1 MLILDKEE
9 RRYAAG
15 ASNAI
20 RAKLDRDPADHVSI
34 RWAEPHSLDVLLDLD
49 VAGFL
54 TYFPPL
60 PDGRPERGAE
70 YAEGELWTQRMLY
83 DAVKRK
89 NAALEA
95 ELETRKKRESLLLE
109 LLKHERENRRP
120 PGRKPKKASLSDLK
134 RIQCAFADL
143 SREDIVRAVR
153 SARDA
158 G

>member
-1 MLILDKEE
+1 MLILDEEE

-20 RAKLDRDPADHVSI
+20 RAKPDRDLADHVLT
-34 RWAEPHSLDVLLDLD
+34 RLAEPYSRDVLLYLG

-54 TYFPPL
+54 TYFPHL

-70 YAEGELWTQRMLY
+70 YAEGGLWTQRMLY